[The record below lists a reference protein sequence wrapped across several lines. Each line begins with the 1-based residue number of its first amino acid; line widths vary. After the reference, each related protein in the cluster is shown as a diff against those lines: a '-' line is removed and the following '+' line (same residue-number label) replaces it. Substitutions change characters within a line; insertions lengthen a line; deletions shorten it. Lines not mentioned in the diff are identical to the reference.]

1 MLVLRCFLWLSYNGI
16 CYQSFEVRKLS
27 CENVVVILK
36 YYFLLFSANINAEEI
51 IHITNALMISELF
64 FCEIP
69 IKHSPI
75 NITKK
80 KIYAI
85 VSIGIDF
92 LNVAKAKIKPRANC
106 RAAHI

>member
-1 MLVLRCFLWLSYNGI
+1 MFA
-16 CYQSFEVRKLS
+16 K
-27 CENVVVILK
+27 NVGVIFK
-36 YYFLLFSANINAEEI
+36 YYFFLFIANINAEEI
-51 IHITNALMISELF
+51 RHITKAAMISELF

-69 IKHSPI
+69 IKKSPT

>member
-1 MLVLRCFLWLSYNGI
+1 M
-16 CYQSFEVRKLS
+16 
-27 CENVVVILK
+27 LK
-36 YYFLLFSANINAEEI
+36 YYFLLFIANINAEEI
-51 IHITNALMISELF
+51 IHIAKALMINEVS

-69 IKHSPI
+69 IKKSPT

-92 LNVAKAKIKPRANC
+92 LYVAKPKIKPTANC
-106 RAAHI
+106 REAHI